1 MRVDFRRVLVVSML
15 SVVVILASVGLFHIF
30 YSYKTY
36 QQPADQMHVVSSDE
50 YANFFKLL
58 RGYLGD
64 SKVIVVDGDG
74 VLYRVAS
81 RLLSS
86 YGINVHRLE
95 SLSELKLLG
104 CPKILVINLDA
115 ENISA
120 FDSLDVVSELRN
132 CSMSG
137 SYVLLAFKDTSLAEE
152 VWRKIFETPLPYTSN
167 EITVTRV
174 WSNGETEYIAERTF
188 FIFGR
193 TYKIIDDRPV
203 PIDVGGSAGY
213 RSTEE
218 LEKAVDE
225 ALKNLARA
233 IAQINSNLG
242 S

>member
-1 MRVDFRRVLVVSML
+1 MGSVFRKVLVVSML
-15 SVVVILASVGLFHIF
+15 SVFVILALVIMFHIF

-36 QQPADQMHVVSSDE
+36 QQPADQMNVVSSDE
-50 YANFFKLL
+50 YTNFFKLL

-74 VLYRVAS
+74 MLYRVAS
-81 RLLSS
+81 RLLGG

-95 SLSELKLLG
+95 SLGELKLLG
-104 CPKILVINLDA
+104 CPKILIINLDA

-137 SYVLLAFKDTSLAEE
+137 SYVLLAFNDTRLADE
-152 VWRKIFETPLPYTSN
+152 VWRKLFETPLPYASN

-174 WSNGETEYIAERTF
+174 QSNGETKYIAERTF

-193 TYKIIDDRPV
+193 TYSIIDGRPV

-213 RSTEE
+213 RSNED
-218 LEKAVDE
+218 LEKAVSE
-225 ALKNLARA
+225 ALKNLAKA
-233 IAQINSNLG
+233 ITQLDTNLG
-242 S
+242 R